1 MTKCAKTRA
10 LEIHHYFSAVFWL
23 SVPVLSYLYP
33 LFNGHGHTYAWHSFC
48 FANAGLAS
56 WVVIRAGMRLG
67 GLSILAIAFI
77 PLLVCLCVKGIGV
90 KEWVFLILWY
100 GSGVIL
106 LCGFPT
112 V

>member
-1 MTKCAKTRA
+1 M
-10 LEIHHYFSAVFWL
+10 
-23 SVPVLSYLYP
+23 
-33 LFNGHGHTYAWHSFC
+33 
-48 FANAGLAS
+48 
-56 WVVIRAGMRLG
+56 
-67 GLSILAIAFI
+67 AIAFI